1 MAIVSRR
8 IAKPFPGKSD
18 MVLSRV
24 TRFRDLVIK
33 AGAKARAAKFVGGS
47 LNGSIQLTTIYE
59 NMTEAT
65 KSFESYSKDPE
76 MISLMKERED
86 SPAATVIG
94 PEIYTGIYGSP
105 SPDHNVLLL
114 REYDMERKSMP
125 KAIELLSKVDEI
137 VQKEDSKMLA
147 LRPIIADK
155 MDALFVV
162 YYYSSIAS
170 MGEIIDRVG
179 MSEEF
184 QKIVNEA
191 SEYGTLTASNV
202 LINI

>member
-1 MAIVSRR
+1 MAKNYTKIINSLPSSV
-8 IAKPFPGKSD
+8 P
-18 MVLSRV
+18 
-24 TRFRDLVIK
+24 
-33 AGAKARAAKFVGGS
+33 FVG
-47 LNGSIQLTTIYE
+47 
-59 NMTEAT
+59 
-65 KSFESYSKDPE
+65 PE
-76 MISLMKERED
+76 TQERLLDKQFD
-86 SPAATVIG
+86 SRIG
-94 PEIYTGIYGSP
+94 PEIYTGVYGSP

-125 KAIELLSKVDEI
+125 KAIELLSKVEEI

-184 QKIVNEA
+184 QKLVNEA